1 MHLEAEVYGLV
12 LGGFV
17 IVVVCTLQAILWFG
31 GQTLFLS
38 GAFWFFFRALCFRYD
53 PQFSMYSE
61 VQSVHIACAGL
72 LWALSMLCM
81 LIGIYRLLRKG
92 PVIHQF

>member
-17 IVVVCTLQAILWFG
+17 IVVVCTLLVLIYLFWRSRNQAILWFG

-38 GAFWFFFRALCFRYD
+38 GAFWFFFSGPL
-53 PQFSMYSE
+53 FS
-61 VQSVHIACAGL
+61 V
-72 LWALSMLCM
+72 
-81 LIGIYRLLRKG
+81 
-92 PVIHQF
+92 

>member
-17 IVVVCTLQAILWFG
+17 IVVVCTLLVLIYLFWRSRNQAILWFG

-38 GAFWFFFRALCFRYD
+38 GAF
-53 PQFSMYSE
+53 FS
-61 VQSVHIACAGL
+61 V
-72 LWALSMLCM
+72 
-81 LIGIYRLLRKG
+81 
-92 PVIHQF
+92 

>member
-17 IVVVCTLQAILWFG
+17 IVVVCTLLVLIYLFWRSRNQAILWFG

-72 LWALSMLCM
+72 L
-81 LIGIYRLLRKG
+81 
-92 PVIHQF
+92 